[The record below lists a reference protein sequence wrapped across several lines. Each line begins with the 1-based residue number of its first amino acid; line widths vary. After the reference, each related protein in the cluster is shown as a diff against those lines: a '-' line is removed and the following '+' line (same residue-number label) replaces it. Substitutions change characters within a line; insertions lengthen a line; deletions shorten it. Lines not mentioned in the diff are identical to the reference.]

1 MSYVDKNL
9 TAGEMVV
16 YRTRLHWI
24 SVLWSVI
31 FAAIFVIVGLLFA
44 ILGLS
49 DMKSNSDSLIIGMS
63 LIVFAALLGVLAKL
77 RRNSVEMAVTN
88 KRVIIKAGLIS
99 KRTIELF
106 LGKVESVAVDQGI
119 LGRVLGYGSVIVRG
133 TGGTAEPFKYVERPE
148 EFRHQVQS
156 HMEMATR

>member
-63 LIVFAALLGVLAKL
+63 LIVFAALLGIPLKWPL
-77 RRNSVEMAVTN
+77 Q
-88 KRVIIKAGLIS
+88 IS
-99 KRTIELF
+99 
-106 LGKVESVAVDQGI
+106 A
-119 LGRVLGYGSVIVRG
+119 
-133 TGGTAEPFKYVERPE
+133 
-148 EFRHQVQS
+148 
-156 HMEMATR
+156 